1 VNRALILAAGGLL
14 LGGCAGGQLKT
25 GQGLFDPSAPEMNR
39 RAPDSFR
46 VRLETSKGIIV
57 LQILRDWAPH
67 GADRFYNLVRAGY
80 FDEAKFFRVIPGK
93 WVQFGIHGDP
103 AVARLWR
110 MQTIPD
116 DPRRES
122 NLRGTIAF
130 AFAVPNGRTTQ
141 VFINLRDNSATHDA
155 EPFVPFGRVIEGMDV
170 ADRLNSEYGEAA
182 GGGIRGGKQDPI
194 YNGGNA
200 YLNRHFPRLDYIRRA
215 VIVETK

>member
-14 LGGCAGGQLKT
+14 LGGCAGGQRNT
-25 GQGLFDPSAPEMNR
+25 NQGLLDPGAPEMNR
-39 RAPDSFR
+39 RAPAHYR
-46 VRLETSKGIIV
+46 VRLETNKGSIV
-57 LQILRDWAPH
+57 LEILRDWAPH

-80 FDEAKFFRVIPGK
+80 FNEARFFRVIPGK
-93 WVQFGIHGDP
+93 WAQFGIHGDS
-103 AVARLWR
+103 AVASLWR
-110 MQTIPD
+110 SQTIPD

-141 VFINLRDNSATHDA
+141 VFINLRDNSATHDL

-170 ADRLNSEYGEAA
+170 ADQLNGEYGEAA

-194 YNGGNA
+194 FQGGNT
-200 YLNRHFPRLDYIRRA
+200 YLHEYFPRLDYIRRA
-215 VIVETK
+215 WIVEN